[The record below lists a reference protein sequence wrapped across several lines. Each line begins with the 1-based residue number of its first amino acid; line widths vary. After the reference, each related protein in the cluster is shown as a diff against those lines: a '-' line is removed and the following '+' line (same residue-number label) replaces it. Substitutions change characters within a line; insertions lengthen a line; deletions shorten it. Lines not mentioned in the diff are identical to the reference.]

1 MKETVKIC
9 IFLSLYKAKPGTISV
24 FTVVWKHYCLLA
36 HNLFNL
42 VIIFNSVTAYSQG
55 RSFIIPKYN
64 PAPEL
69 SGENMDLL
77 SGSLA
82 QLRRFSAA
90 SHQGP
95 DDLTCTGPSVAARS
109 RKPLYSSWVHEFSH
123 EFFHK
128 FTLWS
133 AHLWTLTRAHWTL
146 GNEQCKAMWKGTP
159 AHFCGRHLSPLGIP
173 DALPMCSQ
181 FPVEPCCLFSCI
193 QAVIGTTALCTGI
206 MV

>member
-1 MKETVKIC
+1 MKSEKKKKMLVCAFLRNQAASFEHKRSNVCSFSWCLWISSPFFFIC
-9 IFLSLYKAKPGTISV
+9 ARGSCLVAVFL
-24 FTVVWKHYCLLA
+24 
-36 HNLFNL
+36 
-42 VIIFNSVTAYSQG
+42 Q
-55 RSFIIPKYN
+55 N

-123 EFFHK
+123 EFFRK

-133 AHLWTLTRAHWTL
+133 AHPWTLTRAHWTL